1 MTNEQLNTALY
12 EKIFDEHNKFVKELQ
27 SSTPELVI
35 ECAYELVIKEDI
47 LLYLEENDLN
57 AKQCKALLRE
67 KEPLNKL
74 FLAWEN
80 HEGNHMREIED
91 CIENFADKLVKENI
105 LKAKD
110 RGR

>member
-12 EKIFDEHNKFVKELQ
+12 KKIFEEHNRFVKELK

-47 LLYLEENDLN
+47 LLYLEENELD
-57 AKQCKALLRE
+57 AKQCKVLLRE

-74 FLAWEN
+74 FHAWQKY
-80 HEGNHMREIED
+80 EGNHMREIED

-105 LKAKD
+105 LKTKD